1 MSVLAQIS
9 MWIGL
14 ALAILFTVMYAHQ
27 MFYLIVGLF
36 TQPKLKKKEFKKH
49 KYAVIIS
56 ARNEEMVIG
65 NLIDTIKAQKYP
77 QDLIEIIV
85 GVDNSTDNTVEIARE
100 KGAIVLER
108 KETKEK
114 GKGQSLE
121 YIFGYILENLQDKN
135 YDAFLVLDADNLLE
149 ENYVEELN
157 KVFDSGYEV
166 VTTYRNSKNFCQ
178 NWISSGYSVWFLR
191 ESRYLNG
198 PRMTLKTSCA
208 ISGTG
213 WAVSK
218 RLIEENG
225 GWKCKLLTE
234 DIEFTTD
241 YVLKGGKIGYAKDAM
256 LYDEQPYTFKQ
267 SWNQRMRWAKGFY
280 QVVSKNGG
288 KLFKGFFKKNGFSCY
303 DMLTTIAPALLIS
316 LAMCAVNL
324 VFAIIGLCMWDLELL
339 KVAGLTLL
347 SQIGYFYFWLFVV
360 GTLAVFSEWK
370 KINAP
375 WWKKIITLFTFP
387 LFMFTYFPIAV
398 VALFKKVSWVPI
410 KHDQQVTLNE
420 VKKSK
425 VVQMPKPEE
434 ENDENSKI
442 NESEKNNKKEKIANG

>member
-1 MSVLAQIS
+1 MSVLATIA
-9 MWIGL
+9 MWTGIFL
-14 ALAILFTVMYAHQ
+14 AGVFTVMYAHQ
-27 MFYLIVGLF
+27 IFYLIVGLI

-49 KYAVIIS
+49 KYAVVIS

-65 NLIDTIKAQKYP
+65 NLLDTIHKQNYP
-77 QDLIEIIV
+77 QELLDVIV
-85 GVDNSTDNTVEIARE
+85 GVDNSTDNTAKIAKE
-100 KGAIVLER
+100 KGALVLER

-121 YIFGYILENLQDKN
+121 YIFGYILENLKDKE
-135 YDAFLVLDADNLLE
+135 YDAFIVLDADNLLE

-166 VTTYRNSKNFCQ
+166 LTTYRNSKNFAQ
-178 NWISSGYSVWFLR
+178 NWISSGYAVWFLR

-198 PRMTLKTSCA
+198 PRMSLKTSCA

-213 WAVSK
+213 WAVS
-218 RLIEENG
+218 RRVLEDFG

-280 QVVSKNGG
+280 QVVGKNGG
-288 KLFKGFFKKNGFSCY
+288 KLIGHFFRKNGFSCY
-303 DMLTTIAPALLIS
+303 DMMTTIAPALLVS
-316 LAMCAVNL
+316 LAMCTL
-324 VFAIIGLCMWDLELL
+324 DFIFSIIGLCMWDMELL
-339 KVAGLTLL
+339 SVAGRVLL
-347 SQIGYFYFWLFVV
+347 GQIGYFYFWLFVV
-360 GTLAVFSEWK
+360 GTIAVVSEWK
-370 KINAP
+370 KIHASAGR
-375 WWKKIITLFTFP
+375 KILTLFTFP

-398 VALFKKVSWVPI
+398 AALFKNVSWVPI
-410 KHDQQVTLNE
+410 KHDQQITLGD
-420 VKKSK
+420 VKNSNI
-425 VVQMPKPEE
+425 VQMPKQEK
-434 ENDENSKI
+434 DEKGDSDK
-442 NESEKNNKKEKIANG
+442 NEQQVANNG